1 MQERHKI
8 PATLVVACT
17 EPGVGEWAAE
27 PHWFGAEFA
36 RTAMPHPIV
45 LSMENIPKV
54 TNVDDAERDI
64 PLAMLSVVVHVADRD
79 HHQIMQALRIAM
91 RDRKPG
97 GDLVLW
103 RLLVEKGL
111 GRSKAADIWRDM
123 MRDDAEFFTGPT
135 SELLRDQGRA
145 QQRAQDIVRFCGR
158 VGSSRRRRIASGSSA
173 ARTRRCS
180 RSGSTVPCTSQRPTN
195 CGTPVTSAHS
205 GREAGAMDTDLWFLQ
220 GETARRLRTQSM

>member
-8 PATLVVACT
+8 PATLVVVCT

-123 MRDDAEFFTGPT
+123 VRDDAEFFTGPT

-145 QQRAQDIVRFCGR
+145 QQRAQDIVRILRSRGVESSEADRERILGCANAEVLEVWLDRAVHVATSDELWDTGH
-158 VGSSRRRRIASGSSA
+158 VGAQ
-173 ARTRRCS
+173 
-180 RSGSTVPCTSQRPTN
+180 RSGGGGDGHRSLVS
-195 CGTPVTSAHS
+195 
-205 GREAGAMDTDLWFLQ
+205 
-220 GETARRLRTQSM
+220 